1 MDYAW
6 PMRVVIFLLLS
17 ILAGAAAAGVIEG
30 QVIEVP
36 DGDTVTVLARGGT
49 SLHKVR
55 LAGIDAPALSRPY
68 GGSSRESLK
77 RLLRGKT
84 VRVETTA
91 IDQKG
96 RLVGVV
102 AILQDLQKCAET
114 PCDERL
120 DPGLAQLNA
129 GMATLNKINL
139 AYQTEDAQR
148 LYAAAEAHARAQSL
162 GLWRVPRAERFAVR
176 AAVH

>member
-1 MDYAW
+1 MHL
-6 PMRVVIFLLLS
+6 VIFLLLS
-17 ILAGAAAAGVIEG
+17 ILAGAAVAGVIEG

-36 DGDTVTVLARGGT
+36 EGDTITVLARNGT

-55 LAGIDAPALSRPY
+55 LAGIDAPAMNRPN

-96 RLVGVV
+96 RLLGVV
-102 AILQDLQKCAET
+102 VVLQDLQKCAET
-114 PCDERL
+114 PCDGRL

-129 GMATLNKINL
+129 GMATLNKANL
-139 AYQTEDAQR
+139 AYQAEDAQR
-148 LYAAAEAHARAQSL
+148 RYASAEEHARTQSL
-162 GLWRVPRAERFAVR
+162 GLWRVPKAERFVVR

>member
-1 MDYAW
+1 MHL
-6 PMRVVIFLLLS
+6 VIFLLLS

-55 LAGIDAPALSRPY
+55 LAGIDAPAMNRPN

-77 RLLRGKT
+77 RLLRGKI
-84 VRVETTA
+84 VRVEATA
-91 IDQKG
+91 IDPKG
-96 RLVGVV
+96 RLVGIVV
-102 AILQDLQKCAET
+102 VLQDLQKCAET

-129 GMATLNKINL
+129 GMATLNKANL
-139 AYQTEDAQR
+139 AFQTEDAQR
-148 LYAAAEAHARAQSL
+148 RYASAEAHARAQSL
-162 GLWRVPRAERFAVR
+162 GLWRVPRVEGFAVR
-176 AAVH
+176 AAAP

>member
-1 MDYAW
+1 MDYAG

-84 VRVETTA
+84 VRVEATA
-91 IDQKG
+91 IDPKG
-96 RLVGVV
+96 RLVGTVV
-102 AILQDLQKCAET
+102 VLQDLQKCAET
-114 PCDERL
+114 PCDGHL